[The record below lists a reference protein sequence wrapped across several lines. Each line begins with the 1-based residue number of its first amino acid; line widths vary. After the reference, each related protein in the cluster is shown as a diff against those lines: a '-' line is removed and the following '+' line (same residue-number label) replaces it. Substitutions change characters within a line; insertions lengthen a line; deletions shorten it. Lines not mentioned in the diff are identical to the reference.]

1 MPTNPS
7 RLRVTE
13 LDFDEIKDNLKIF
26 LKAQSQFR
34 DYDFEGSGMSVLLDT
49 LAYNTHYLGYNANM
63 LANEMFLDSA
73 SLRSSA
79 VSHAKMLGYEVSSPR
94 AARAVITVILNTTDG
109 NKTMPAGT
117 VFTTKIDDVDYQF
130 VTVENITASNIGN
143 SIPFTEVDIYE
154 GTYVTTKYVA
164 DTSNIDQ
171 RFLLVDPRSDTT
183 TLTVK
188 VQNSSSDT
196 TTTAFTK
203 ATDITQ
209 LATTSD
215 VYFLQEVESGKFEV
229 YFGDGVV
236 SKALSDNNIVVL
248 QYVVTNK
255 SAANGANSF
264 TSPSAIDGVTNV
276 GVIVNVTASGGAEG
290 ESISSIKLNAPLDY
304 AAQGRAVTANDY
316 KVYVKKLFA
325 NTQAVSVWG
334 GEDGSFDLATG
345 LTSST
350 PEYGKIFISVKTTTG
365 ENMTTA
371 QKFQLEKDLKPY
383 KVASITPV
391 VVDPTTTYLILNT
404 VFQYD
409 SSATTNSKEAL
420 ESLVSTT
427 LSNFNTSNLIS
438 FNSVFR
444 HSKLT
449 SLIDDSDNSILS
461 NVTTVTMAQYITPIT
476 TAPTGY
482 AIDFS
487 NALNHQYD
495 AQNNVVES
503 TGFNIS
509 GQVEEYFF
517 SDLTESGWD
526 AKGTLRIYYMNAGIK
541 TIYSNDAGTINYEAG
556 LITIYPIHIS
566 AVSDVDGAAS
576 TRLRI
581 VAQPDSNDIVPV
593 RNQVLE
599 IDEVNGTVLG
609 RVDAAATSGVGYT
622 TTTTGTTT
630 TTTVSTISSD
640 PKSSAY

>member
-1 MPTNPS
+1 MATNPS

-13 LDFDEIKDNLKIF
+13 LDFDEIKDNLKTF
-26 LKAQSQFR
+26 LKAQTQFR
-34 DYDFEGSGMSVLLDT
+34 DYDFEGSGMSVLLDV
-49 LAYNTHYLGYNANM
+49 LAYNTHYLGFNANM
-63 LANEMFLDSA
+63 LANEMFLDSS

-94 AARAVITVILNTTDG
+94 AAKAVITVSLNTTAA
-109 NKTMPAGT
+109 NKTMSAGT
-117 VFTTKIDDVDYQF
+117 VFTTKIGDVDYQF
-130 VTVENITASNIGN
+130 VTIKDITASNIGN

-154 GTYVTTKYVA
+154 GTYVTTKYVV
-164 DTSNIDQ
+164 DTSNPDQ
-171 RFLLVDPRSDTT
+171 RFLLVDPRADTT

-196 TTTAFTK
+196 TSTTFTK

-209 LATTSD
+209 LTTTSN
-215 VYFLQEVESGKFEV
+215 VYYLQEAEAGKFEI
-229 YFGDGVV
+229 YFGDGNV
-236 SKALSDNNIVVL
+236 SKALSDNNIVIL

-255 SAANGANSF
+255 SASNGASFF

-276 GVIVNVTASGGAEG
+276 GVTVNVTASGGAEG

-304 AAQGRAVTANDY
+304 AAQGRAVTVDDY
-316 KVYVKKLFA
+316 KVHVKKLFA

-391 VVDPTTTYLILNT
+391 VVDPITTYLILNT

-409 SSATTNSKEAL
+409 SSVTTNSKETL

-427 LSNFNTSNLIS
+427 LSNFNNSDLKS

-461 NVTTVTMAQYITPIT
+461 NVTTVTMAQYITPTIT
-476 TAPTGY
+476 AVGY
-482 AIDFS
+482 TIDFS
-487 NALNHQYD
+487 NALDHQYD

-503 TGFNIS
+503 TGFSID
-509 GQVEEYFF
+509 GQVEEYIF
-517 SDLTESGWD
+517 SDLTEGGWD
-526 AKGTLRIYYMNAGIK
+526 TKGTLRIYFMNAGVK
-541 TIYSNDAGTINYEAG
+541 TIYSNDGGTIDYEKG
-556 LITIYPIHIS
+556 LITINPIHIS
-566 AVSDVDGAAS
+566 AVSDVDGATS
-576 TRLRI
+576 TQIRI
-581 VAQPDSNDIVPV
+581 TAIPNSNDVVPV

-609 RVDAAATSGVGYT
+609 RVDSAATSGVGYT
-622 TTTTGTTT
+622 TTTVGGVT
-630 TTTVSTISSD
+630 TTTVSTTSSD
-640 PKSSAY
+640 PTSSAY

>member
-1 MPTNPS
+1 MATNPS

-13 LDFDEIKDNLKIF
+13 LDFDEIKDNLKTF
-26 LKAQSQFR
+26 LKAQNQFR
-34 DYDFEGSGMSVLLDT
+34 DYDFEGSGMSVLLDV

-63 LANEMFLDSA
+63 LANEMFLDSS

-79 VSHAKMLGYEVSSPR
+79 VSHAKMLGYEVNSPR
-94 AARAVITVILNTTDG
+94 AAKAVITVSLNTTDA
-109 NKTMPAGT
+109 NKTMSAGT
-117 VFTTKIDDVDYQF
+117 VFTTKIGDVDYQF
-130 VTVENITASNIGN
+130 VTVKDITASNIGN

-171 RFLLVDPRSDTT
+171 RFLLVDPRADTT

-196 TTTAFTK
+196 TSTTFTK

-209 LATTSD
+209 LTTTSD
-215 VYFLQEVESGKFEV
+215 VYFLQEVEAGKFEV

-236 SKALSDNNIVVL
+236 SKALSDNNIVIL

-255 SAANGANSF
+255 SASNGASSF

-276 GVIVNVTASGGAEG
+276 GVVVNVTASGGAEG
-290 ESISSIKLNAPLDY
+290 ESISSIKLKAPLNY
-304 AAQGRAVTANDY
+304 ASQGRAVTADDY
-316 KVYVKKLFA
+316 KVYVKKLFV

-345 LTSST
+345 LTSSI

-391 VVDPTTTYLILNT
+391 VVDPITTYLILNT

-409 SSATTNSKEAL
+409 SSVTTNSKESL

-427 LSNFNTSNLIS
+427 LSNFNNSDLIS

-444 HSKLT
+444 HSKLAG
-449 SLIDDSDNSILS
+449 LIDDSDTSILS
-461 NVTTVTMAQYITPIT
+461 NVTTVTMAQYITPTT
-476 TAPTGY
+476 TAVTGY
-482 AIDFS
+482 TIDFS
-487 NALNHQYD
+487 NALDHQYD

-517 SDLTESGWD
+517 SDMTESGWTTEG
-526 AKGTLRIYYMNAGIK
+526 KLKIYYMESGVK
-541 TIYSNDAGTINYEAG
+541 TIYSNDAGTIDYEKG
-556 LITIYPIHIS
+556 LITINPIHIS

-576 TRLRI
+576 TRFRI

-609 RVDAAATSGVGYT
+609 RVDSAATSGVGYT
-622 TTTTGTTT
+622 TTTVGGVT
-630 TTTVSTISSD
+630 TTTVSTTSSD
-640 PKSSAY
+640 PTSSAY

>member
-49 LAYNTHYLGYNANM
+49 LAYNTHYLGFNANM

-94 AARAVITVILNTTDG
+94 AAKAVITVILNTTDA

-164 DTSNIDQ
+164 DSSNIDQ
-171 RFLLVDPRSDTT
+171 RFLLADPRADTT

-188 VQNSSSDT
+188 IQNSSSDT
-196 TTTAFTK
+196 TSTTFTK

-215 VYFLQEVESGKFEV
+215 VYFLQEVESGRFEV
-229 YFGDGVV
+229 YFGDSVV

-276 GVIVNVTASGGAEG
+276 GVIVNAIASGGVEG

-304 AAQGRAVTANDY
+304 ATQGRAVTADDY
-316 KVYVKKLFA
+316 KIHVKKLFA

-427 LSNFNTSNLIS
+427 LSNFNNSNLKS

-461 NVTTVTMAQYITPIT
+461 NVTTVTMAQYITPTT
-476 TAPTGY
+476 TAVTGY
-482 AIDFS
+482 TIDFS
-487 NALNHQYD
+487 NALDHQYD

-517 SDLTESGWD
+517 SELSEGGWD
-526 AKGTLRIYYMNAGIK
+526 TKGTLRIYFMNAGVK
-541 TIYSNDAGTINYEAG
+541 TIYSNDGGTINYETG
-556 LITIYPIHIS
+556 LITINPIHIS

-576 TRLRI
+576 TQIRI

-609 RVDAAATSGVGYT
+609 RVDSAATSGVGYT
-622 TTTTGTTT
+622 TTTVGGVT
-630 TTTVSTISSD
+630 TTTVSTTSSD
-640 PKSSAY
+640 PTSSAY

>member
-13 LDFDEIKDNLKIF
+13 LDFDEIKDNLKTF

-94 AARAVITVILNTTDG
+94 AARAVITVILNTTDA

-304 AAQGRAVTANDY
+304 ATQGRAVTANDY

-409 SSATTNSKEAL
+409 SNATTNSKEAL

-609 RVDAAATSGVGYT
+609 RVDSAATSGVGYT

-630 TTTVSTISSD
+630 TTTVSTIGTR
-640 PKSSAY
+640 PPRSAY

>member
-13 LDFDEIKDNLKIF
+13 LDFDEIKDNLKTF

-94 AARAVITVILNTTDG
+94 AARAVITVILNTTDA

-164 DTSNIDQ
+164 DSSNIDQ
-171 RFLLVDPRSDTT
+171 RFLLVDPRADTT

-196 TTTAFTK
+196 TTTTFTK

-215 VYFLQEVESGKFEV
+215 VYFLQEVESGRFEV
-229 YFGDGVV
+229 YFGDSVV

-304 AAQGRAVTANDY
+304 ATQGRAVTANDY

-391 VVDPTTTYLILNT
+391 IVDPTTTYLILNT

-427 LSNFNTSNLIS
+427 LSNFNTSNLKS

-461 NVTTVTMAQYITPIT
+461 NVTTVTMAQYITPTT
-476 TAPTGY
+476 TAVTGY
-482 AIDFS
+482 TIDFS
-487 NALNHQYD
+487 NALDHQYD

-526 AKGTLRIYYMNAGIK
+526 AKGTLRIYFMKSGVK
-541 TIYSNDAGTINYEAG
+541 TIYSNDAGTINYETG
-556 LITIYPIHIS
+556 LITIAPIHIS

-576 TRLRI
+576 TQIRI

-609 RVDAAATSGVGYT
+609 RVDSAATSGVGYT
-622 TTTTGTTT
+622 TTTVGGVT
-630 TTTVSTISSD
+630 TTTVSTTSSD
-640 PKSSAY
+640 TTSSAY

>member
-13 LDFDEIKDNLKIF
+13 LDFDEIKNNLKTF

-34 DYDFEGSGMSVLLDT
+34 DYDFEGSGISVLLDV
-49 LAYNTHYLGYNANM
+49 LSYNTHYLGFNANM
-63 LANEMFLDSA
+63 LANEMFLDST

-94 AARAVITVILNTTDG
+94 AAKAIITINLNTATA

-130 VTVENITASNIGN
+130 VTVKDITASNIGN

-154 GTYVTTKYVA
+154 GTYVTTKYVV
-164 DTSNIDQ
+164 DTSNPDQ
-171 RFLLVDPRSDTT
+171 RFLLVDPRADTT

-196 TTTAFTK
+196 TSTTFTK

-209 LATTSD
+209 LTTTSD
-215 VYFLQEVESGKFEV
+215 VFFLQEVEAGKFEV

-236 SKALSDNNIVVL
+236 SKALSDSNIVIL

-255 SAANGANSF
+255 SASNGASFF

-276 GVIVNVTASGGAEG
+276 GVTVNVTASGGAEG

-304 AAQGRAVTANDY
+304 ASQGRAVTADDY
-316 KVYVKKLFA
+316 KIYVKKLFA

-391 VVDPTTTYLILNT
+391 VVDPITTYLILNT

-409 SSATTNSKEAL
+409 SSVTTNSKETL

-427 LSNFNTSNLIS
+427 LSNFNNSDLKS
-438 FNSVFR
+438 FNSIFR

-449 SLIDDSDNSILS
+449 GLIDDSDNSILS
-461 NVTTVTMAQYITPIT
+461 NVTTVTMAQYITPTT
-476 TAPTGY
+476 TAVTGY
-482 AIDFS
+482 TIDFS
-487 NALNHQYD
+487 NALDHQYD

-503 TGFNIS
+503 TGFSIS
-509 GQVEEYFF
+509 GQVEEYFL
-517 SDLTESGWD
+517 SDMTEAGWSTEG
-526 AKGTLRIYYMNAGIK
+526 KLRIYYMESGVK
-541 TIYSNDAGTINYEAG
+541 TIYSNDAGTIDYEKG
-556 LITIYPIHIS
+556 LITINPINIS
-566 AVSDVDGAAS
+566 AISDVDDVAS
-576 TRLRI
+576 TRIRI
-581 VAQPDSNDIVPV
+581 TAVPDSNDIVPV

-609 RVDAAATSGVGYT
+609 RVDSAATSGVGYT
-622 TTTTGTTT
+622 TTTVGGVT
-630 TTTVSTISSD
+630 TTTVSTTSSD
-640 PKSSAY
+640 PTSSAY